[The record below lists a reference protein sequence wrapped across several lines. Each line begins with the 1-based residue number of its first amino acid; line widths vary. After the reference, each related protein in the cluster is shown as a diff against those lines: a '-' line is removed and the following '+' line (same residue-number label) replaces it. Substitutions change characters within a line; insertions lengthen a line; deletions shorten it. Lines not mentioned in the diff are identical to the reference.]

1 MNFETARRV
10 LAIEAKTLE
19 SLRDSLGNSFQK
31 TVDAILACSGRVVV
45 TGMGKSGLIGHKIS
59 ATLASTGTPA
69 FFLHPADALHGDLG
83 MVKQE
88 DVVLALS
95 NSGETEE
102 ILRLVPQLKRI
113 GAFIVGVTGSAQ
125 SSLAGLSDL
134 HITVIVE
141 REGCPLEL
149 APMAS
154 TTAQLALGDALCA
167 ELMEHRNFRKEDFAL
182 FHPGGKLG
190 KRFMRVSELMHAGD
204 ELPLVPP
211 SAPMRDVIYEI
222 SSKKLGMTVVGGGG
236 SVAGVITDGDVRRL
250 LEKHGGSLM
259 EMTAGDC
266 CTPSPVTI
274 QPDALAAEALNLL
287 ESRKITAVLVTSADK
302 RILGVLHLHDLW
314 RLQLI

>member
-19 SLRDSLGNSFQK
+19 SLRDSLGDSFQK